1 MRVDTFLFAKMK
13 LIFFEDKVTFAPFF
27 QPGRLFCQVPFEIW
41 VGKVDFLCHCVVC
54 WWEVKGVVQSVVM
67 GADG

>member
-41 VGKVDFLCHCVVC
+41 VGKVDFLCHCVVLV
-54 WWEVKGVVQSVVM
+54 EVKGVVQSVVL